1 MVVYRLA
8 GTTSLLSNNLVTFTN
23 DKTSNEEVLAIV
35 APKQAV
41 LVGERNRVKIESGL
55 VLVSSRLFVN

>member
-23 DKTSNEEVLAIV
+23 DKTSSEEVLAIV
-35 APKQAV
+35 ATKQAV

-55 VLVSSRLFVN
+55 VREFS